1 MFSVYVI
8 FICLFFFQC
17 NSRHRHTKAQF
28 GVAGNCEMCKESIEE
43 ALKES
48 PGIQS
53 ADWNVNTKMLT
64 ITYDSTVTNL
74 NKIYKVVS
82 TTGYDSDKMKGSDSA
97 YSLLP
102 HCCQYKRKAEF

>member
-1 MFSVYVI
+1 V
-8 FICLFFFQC
+8 
-17 NSRHRHTKAQF
+17 QF
-28 GVAGNCEMCKESIEE
+28 GVLGNCEMCKESIEE

-53 ADWNVNTKMLT
+53 ADWNVNSKVLT
-64 ITYDSTVTNL
+64 ITYDSTLTNL
-74 NKIYKVVS
+74 DNIYNVVS

-102 HCCQYKRKAEF
+102 HCCQYKRKADL